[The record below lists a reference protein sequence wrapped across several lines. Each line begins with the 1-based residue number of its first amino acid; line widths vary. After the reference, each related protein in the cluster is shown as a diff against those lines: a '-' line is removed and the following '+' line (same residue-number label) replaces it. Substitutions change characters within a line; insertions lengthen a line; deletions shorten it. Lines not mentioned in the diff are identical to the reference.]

1 MNSKPLTVVIGLAAM
16 LLVGFFL
23 LGRGVSGGD
32 GDGGGAGGS
41 ATSATTATTGSE
53 ARRLVENGARLVDVR
68 TPEEFAVEHIPGAV
82 NIPVQDLDRRMGEL
96 EPKDQP
102 VVVYCQSGNRS
113 GRAAKLLKDAGYAA
127 VHDLGPMSRW

>member
-1 MNSKPLTVVIGLAAM
+1 MKSRPLTVVIGLAAM

-23 LGRGVSGGD
+23 LGRGVSGGA
-32 GDGGGAGGS
+32 GGGAGG
-41 ATSATTATTGSE
+41 TATTATTGSE

-96 EPKDQP
+96 EPKEQP